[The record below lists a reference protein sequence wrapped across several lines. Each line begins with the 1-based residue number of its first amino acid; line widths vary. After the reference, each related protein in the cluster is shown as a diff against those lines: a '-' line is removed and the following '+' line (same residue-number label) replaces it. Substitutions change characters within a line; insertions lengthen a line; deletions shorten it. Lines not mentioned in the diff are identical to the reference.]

1 MPWVVLMTILGLFQ
15 LINTAIDDKS
25 PYARDRFHRVP
36 TLTRRQMSL
45 QARML
50 SLADVFEALASANR
64 PYRPRMKLSKALEIM
79 VRFSKNGRIDSDL
92 FDVFVHQG
100 VYRHFAEK
108 YMNPEQID
116 LPPTGTDAED
126 TMSDQV
132 GPQLS

>member
-1 MPWVVLMTILGLFQ
+1 
-15 LINTAIDDKS
+15 
-25 PYARDRFHRVP
+25 
-36 TLTRRQMSL
+36 
-45 QARML
+45 ML

-108 YMNPEQID
+108 YMNPKQID